1 MINKNNIVVS
11 NLDDYNTLY
20 KVDLNF
26 DTKVD
31 NISEDILS
39 DYIIRVLSNYP
50 YYINV
55 SNIVD
60 LIVDN
65 NTNKIT
71 LIVSTKDTN
80 ETNDN
85 MNVNSDGINYNSV
98 NKGDI
103 DKLTNSRIKHLN
115 KYYPKRKYYM
125 EVDNNK
131 GKQIYEYD
139 LPVLKNLKI

>member
-31 NISEDILS
+31 NISDDILS
-39 DYIIRVLSNYP
+39 EYIIRVLSNYP

-71 LIVSTKDTN
+71 LIVSTK
-80 ETNDN
+80 ETKDNINNIENIKIQNDGVN
-85 MNVNSDGINYNSV
+85 YNNVNTGTGTTV
-98 NKGDI
+98 QVR
-103 DKLTNSRIKHLN
+103 TCTQ
-115 KYYPKRKYYM
+115 
-125 EVDNNK
+125 E
-131 GKQIYEYD
+131 Q
-139 LPVLKNLKI
+139 